1 MFLLFLSIVILSVLI
16 FFTLVIFYRRSSSGN
31 DEIPVLIG
39 DDNKKIVEGKE
50 EDYIPILHVEKI
62 IPGSGR
68 HEPIH
73 YIGSC
78 AFFSVETL
86 SHPKEL
92 ILDENELIPLFEGDV
107 ALTSKNILIYNEQN
121 KKKIY
126 ISSIEHYHFTNS
138 YLVIK
143 RKNVKKKKDVIKII
157 TEATKFKY
165 ILHALI

>member
-1 MFLLFLSIVILSVLI
+1 MFLLFLAIVILSVLI
-16 FFTLVIFYRRSSSGN
+16 FFTLVIFYRKSSTVN
-31 DEIPVLIG
+31 DKIPVMIG
-39 DDNKKIVEGKE
+39 EENQKIDEGKE

-62 IPGSGR
+62 VPGAGR

-78 AFFSVETL
+78 AFFYIESL
-86 SHPKEL
+86 SDPKEL
-92 ILDENELIPLFEGDV
+92 ILGENELIPLFEGDV
-107 ALTSKNILIYNEQN
+107 ALTSRNILIYNEQN

-126 ISSIEHYHFTNS
+126 ISSIENYHFTNS

-143 RKNVKKKKDVIKII
+143 RRNVKKKKDVIKID
-157 TEATKFKY
+157 TEATRFKY